1 MSSPSTSGR
10 RRTTAGGGQMA
21 RRATSTMKQAS
32 ISEFF
37 EKNKHFLGYD
47 SIQRS
52 IITAVKEAI
61 DNSLDACEEHRILP
75 TISIELRRIPNKNDR
90 IMMIAQDNGPGI
102 PAKSIEKVF
111 GSLLF
116 GSRFHTIRQTRG
128 QQGIG
133 ITGVVMYSQLT
144 TGKTT
149 HVVSK
154 IAKDATALKMDI
166 GLDTKKNAAIVSN
179 RERTH
184 GFVDHNGLPVEHGL
198 RIEAPMKAKFQRGK
212 KSVGQYLRMT
222 AIVNPHATIRF
233 HAYNEDNELI
243 DSFVSERVTDRLP
256 RPVREIK
263 PHPHGIEIGS
273 LNRLLRDS
281 SERNMRGFLRHTFSG
296 IPMRAMKEILQR
308 SDIDQK
314 TSPSEVTPEAS
325 QQILSSFNEVRLMP
339 PPTDCLSPIEDLLIK
354 KGLEKGVDSAF
365 VSTLTRPPSV
375 ANGNPFQVEVGL
387 IYGNADVS
395 ADGPIEVLRFA
406 NRVPLMYQQGGC
418 LLTKG
423 IESVSWKGYGLDQ
436 PGGKGLPKGAATILV
451 HLASTNVQFTSEAKE
466 AVAENEVV
474 MNEIRK
480 ALQEIGRHLK
490 NHKKKSAQKAK
501 TKEKFELVNEIL
513 PAIATKASTLLGRSE
528 PDLGPVITKIMNA
541 IFCEDEVIWDKEAKV
556 HRCEIKIHNYSAR
569 PRAYSILAQ
578 YPEREGVEII
588 DNELGGKREVKGIW
602 CWKLDTIPPNEA
614 GIIRFSLKGLAHN
627 DWNSTEVFFRGSG
640 DIIGASK
647 IDEEILIEI
656 QKEEE
661 RALEV
666 AVQQASMI
674 AEDAMESDNDSSG
687 DLDQIELA
695 DAMEGVLGEVIPQGT
710 PQDVIDVHDL
720 DESGTLD
727 YDEVENAILQSSKPK
742 EWKFDQFEE
751 SGE

>member
-1 MSSPSTSGR
+1 MSSPLTFGR
-10 RRTTAGGGQMA
+10 RRTAAGGNKMA
-21 RRATSTMKQAS
+21 KRATSTMKQAS

-47 SIQRS
+47 SVQRS

-75 TISIELRRIPNKNDR
+75 TISIELRKIPNKNDR
-90 IMMIAQDNGPGI
+90 MMMIAQDNGPGI

-149 HVVSK
+149 HVISK

-184 GFVDHNGLPVEHGL
+184 DFVDYNGIPVDHGL

-243 DSFVSERVTDRLP
+243 DSFVSERVTDQLP

-281 SERNMRGFLRHTFSG
+281 TERNMGGFLRHTFSG
-296 IPMRAMKEILQR
+296 IPMRAMKEILER
-308 SDIDQK
+308 CDIDK
-314 TSPSEVTPEAS
+314 KESPQNVTPEES
-325 QQILSSFNEVRLMP
+325 QQILTSFNEVRLMP

-365 VSTLTRPPSV
+365 VSTLTRPPNV
-375 ANGNPFQVEVGL
+375 ASGNPFQIEVGM

-513 PAIATKASTLLGRSE
+513 PAIAAKASNLLDRPE
-528 PDLGPVITKIMNA
+528 PDLGPIITNIMNA
-541 IFCEDEVIWDKEAKV
+541 VFCEDEVIWDKEAKV
-556 HRCEIKIHNYSAR
+556 HRCEIKIHNYTAR
-569 PRAYSILAQ
+569 PRKYEILAQ
-578 YPEREGVEII
+578 YPEKEGVEII
-588 DNELGGKREVKGIW
+588 ENDLGGKREVKGIW
-602 CWKLDTIPPNEA
+602 GWKLDTIPPNEA
-614 GIIRFSLKGLAHN
+614 GVINFAIKGLAHN
-627 DWNSTEVFFRGSG
+627 DWNNTEVFFRGSL

-661 RALEV
+661 RNLQFAAE
-666 AVQQASMI
+666 QAKLI
-674 AEDAMESDNDSSG
+674 AEDAMESDEDKSG
-687 DLDQIELA
+687 DLTELELEN
-695 DAMEGVLGEVIPQGT
+695 AMEGVLGDTFSQELPEEMIEK
-710 PQDVIDVHDL
+710 HDL
-720 DESGTLD
+720 DGSGTLD
-727 YDEVENAILQSSKPK
+727 QTEIENAVLNSNDFRETTLD
-742 EWKFDQFEE
+742 EWGDE
-751 SGE
+751 